1 CSQNWTAPPFCNQ
14 GQRPHPASLSLI
26 SFISFN
32 SLSACFFSLFPRF
45 HINLKAGQDIALH
58 INPRGQEQIVVR
70 NSFLNGSW
78 GPEERELP
86 FNPFQPGQYFEL
98 SIRCGNHRFK
108 VYVNGQ
114 PFFNYAHR
122 YRNFPQI
129 DTLQIDGDVVLSYI
143 QC

>member
-1 CSQNWTAPPFCNQ
+1 MNYTFSSSLLINNICKGEQELFFPLPVEAP
-14 GQRPHPASLSLI
+14 S
-26 SFISFN
+26 
-32 SLSACFFSLFPRF
+32 RF